1 MESRR
6 KWQLHRTGDPFL
18 CRELQHKLGILPAT
32 AQLLVNRGIT
42 DAEEGRLFLHG
53 GIGNLHDPSTMKGLG
68 EAVALM
74 EEAIREGGRIRVVGD
89 YDVDGVTSTAILL
102 SELRRAGAPVDYYIP
117 HRQKEGYGLSVESVK
132 QAKAYGISLLI
143 TADLGISD
151 YEAVSEAKR
160 LGMKVIILDHH
171 EVPQRIPPADAVVN
185 PKSRDCPYRFKELA
199 AAGVAFK
206 FVQLLRSKRNEAFPA
221 EYLDLLALAIAADSV
236 PLRGENR
243 IMLKEGL
250 RRLSSSPRPGIVALH
265 EASCPRRPLDTWAL
279 IFCLA
284 PRLNAA
290 GRMEKAGLAVEL
302 LMTGDMASAR
312 ESAAALEALNR
323 SRQKAEEG
331 IRKEI
336 QALIEMDRRVAE
348 SSVIVLASD
357 RWHQGVL
364 GITASRISQQTGKP
378 VFLIGLDEG
387 TGKGSARGTDG
398 ISIYEMMAQAGD
410 LLSDYGGHAR
420 AGGFVIE
427 EDKIASFRE
436 RLQTIAGN
444 MNRPDCELPKMADME
459 IALSD
464 LSYRLMHE
472 LELFGPFGEGN
483 ESPVFEVRGVSID
496 QVTRTSRRGRWGFYV
511 RSGESVMKGFAAW
524 HDDCAEEISG
534 SRLYDILISL
544 ENSTF
549 QGYSSIVLN
558 VIDHRTASMNSPARV
573 NARNPAAKAGK
584 RGPLIIDSRRIA
596 SKTRYIRNVISSSPQ
611 ALIVVRTPGQ
621 MQSLRTKMQQAQ
633 ITALPAAVLSGG
645 EQKAGSGTDRIR
657 VALPHTVNEC
667 GQAPDIIF
675 LYPPPSLLHF
685 SSPVYRKAER
695 IHFLFSS
702 DELEFEQALQ
712 DTIEPTMEKLNA
724 IREAL
729 IERSRSG
736 MMPDEPDR
744 ISEDLRGSSIK
755 KVTVELALQI
765 FSECGICGP
774 GNQGYVLCD
783 EKPISEQTLR
793 TSRLFNSLLS
803 MKESFGHFKELY
815 KNGFDE
821 LKREIMTVIEC
832 QQRAV

>member
-6 KWQLHRTGDPFL
+6 KWQLHRAGDPSL
-18 CRELQHKLGILPAT
+18 CRELQRKLGILPAT
-32 AQLLVNRGIT
+32 AQLLVNRGIS
-42 DAEEGRLFLHG
+42 DADEGRLFLHG
-53 GIGNLHDPSTMKGLG
+53 GIDDLHDPSTMKGLG

-74 EEAIREGGRIRVVGD
+74 EETVRDGGRIRVMGD

-102 SELRRAGAPVDYYIP
+102 SELRRAGASADYYIP
-117 HRQKEGYGLSVESVK
+117 HRQKEGYGLSVESVE
-132 QAKAYGISLLI
+132 QAKADDVSLMI
-143 TADLGISD
+143 TVDLGISD

-250 RRLSSSPRPGIVALH
+250 KRLSSSPRPGIVALH

-302 LMTGDMASAR
+302 LMNEDITGAK

-323 SRQKAEEG
+323 SRQKTEEG

-336 QALIEMDRRVAE
+336 QALIGMDRRVAE

-398 ISIYEMMAQAGD
+398 SSIYEMMAQAGD

-427 EDKIASFRE
+427 EDKIAPFRE
-436 RLQTIAGN
+436 RLQAIAGN
-444 MNRPDCELPKMADME
+444 MSRPDCDMPKMADME
-459 IALSD
+459 IALPD
-464 LSYRLMHE
+464 LTYRLMHE

-483 ESPVFEVRGVSID
+483 GSPIFAVRGVSID

-511 RSGESVMKGFAAW
+511 RSGENVMKGFAAW

-534 SRLYDILISL
+534 DRLYDILISL

-558 VIDHRTASMNSPARV
+558 VHDHRTAAMNKPARDNV
-573 NARNPAAKAGK
+573 RNPVAKARE
-584 RGPLIIDSRRIA
+584 RGPLIIDSRSIA
-596 SKTRYIRNVISSSPQ
+596 SKTRYIRNVISSSPH

-633 ITALPAAVLSGG
+633 LTALPAAVLSGG
-645 EQKAGSGTDRIR
+645 AQRAGADRIR

-712 DTIEPTMEKLNA
+712 DTIEPTMEKLNT

-729 IERSRSG
+729 IDRSRNG
-736 MMPDEPDR
+736 RMPDGPDG
-744 ISEDLRGSSIK
+744 IAEHLKGSSIK

-765 FSECGICGP
+765 FSECGICRP
-774 GNQGYVLCD
+774 GSQGYELCD

-821 LKREIMTVIEC
+821 LKKEIMTVIEC